1 LTEIMGKSIVNERTQ
16 MWAPRKRL
24 SAMTI
29 IELNIVGL
37 HLTRTAPDFTR
48 EAFAQSWRRLL
59 ATAGNVHWP
68 IDHRSRDAADRSAA

>member
-1 LTEIMGKSIVNERTQ
+1 
-16 MWAPRKRL
+16 
-24 SAMTI
+24 MTI